1 MKIIR
6 ETHKRVD
13 YNDAIMLLDDLLQE
27 IRRTDGASRVTTIR
41 IDVNGNG
48 FDASHTI
55 TVDRIE
61 RAKRQ

>member
-13 YNDAIMLLDDLLQE
+13 YNVAIVLMDELLQE
-27 IRRTDGASRVTTIR
+27 IKRAGGATRVKTVHIE
-41 IDVNGNG
+41 VHGKG
-48 FDASHTI
+48 WDASHTI

-61 RAKRQ
+61 RAKQQ